1 MTHHAFIVA
10 AQPKKHKV
18 SSMKLSNRDKHN
30 LAVSLLS
37 DYMLKV
43 KFEHLILSSD
53 KEFDIYIPSSETRI
67 KVFCNYSNAKSIK
80 IPNDFEV
87 KSNILYLVIKPTR
100 KNAHGFSCI
109 GGVKS
114 VIENAIKIFDTK
126 GAPKNIQVELL
137 KPLSVCKFVLE
148 QKNTLEDKEAC
159 LSGDQTVKYVR
170 SNIKRTCV
178 NKRRSNL
185 NSLQV
190 PSVVSSQSHL
200 YL

>member
-1 MTHHAFIVA
+1 
-10 AQPKKHKV
+10 
-18 SSMKLSNRDKHN
+18 MKLSNRDKHN

-43 KFEHLILSSD
+43 EFEHLILSSD

-100 KNAHGFSCI
+100 KNVHGFSCV

-137 KPLSVCKFVLE
+137 KPLSVSKFVLE
-148 QKNTLEDKEAC
+148 KKNILEDKKTC
-159 LSGDQTVKYVR
+159 LDGNQTVKSVR
-170 SNIKRTCV
+170 PNIKRTCV
-178 NKRRSNL
+178 NKRRSSL
-185 NSLQV
+185 NILQI
-190 PSVVSSQSHL
+190 PEVVSSQSHL